1 MFQEIKHSLKSQLFP
16 MVNFCEEKLSSTC
29 VANGQRV
36 LLVYKYRNIW
46 RIVNDWKNS
55 LLAIRELTQPERQLN
70 GR

>member
-1 MFQEIKHSLKSQLFP
+1 

-36 LLVYKYRNIW
+36 LFVYKYKNIW
-46 RIVNDWKNS
+46 RIVNDWKYS